1 MHVLGIDAGGT
12 KTVALL
18 ADADGRILGEG
29 RAGAANLQTEGE
41 LEVEKTL
48 HTAIENATDGQQLT
62 VAAVCLGVAGVDRQ
76 DDASVIRGVMRRLGF
91 RSNRAR
97 PSWCRS
103 PHSIRWLSSSPMR
116 TRRA

>member
-1 MHVLGIDAGGT
+1 MRVLGIDAGGT

-48 HTAIENATDGQQLT
+48 HTAIENATDGQSVT
-62 VAAVCLGVAGVDRQ
+62 VAAVWIGWSDFSDQGGGRVW
-76 DDASVIRGVMRRLGF
+76 S
-91 RSNRAR
+91 R
-97 PSWCRS
+97 PCRS
-103 PHSIRWLSSSPMR
+103 CGSRSCGCSAAAGCR
-116 TRRA
+116 